1 MRVLAEFIMR
11 GRMQACL
18 VGVFGSLLPFV
29 SVSTIGLVTL
39 RKGAAEGFIVSLWVI
54 LPLLL
59 SYMFSASS
67 PFMAVVSGVALI
79 NMALVANAHRVTADW
94 NFSLG
99 IATLSGVVL
108 VCLAAL
114 LFQAEMNDFVNELE
128 EMLATAS
135 EQSGQTM
142 LVLTRNGFLAFVA
155 WVVIFNTVI
164 GLVLSRWWQALLY
177 NPGGFQEEFQMLR
190 LSPKLSLVCLSIFIA
205 GLALGGNYQLW
216 LRLASTPLLIGGLA
230 IVHYVVQHK
239 GFGRQVLVV
248 MYVGLF
254 LFGPVLMV
262 LLGALGAADSVMN
275 FRTRLADD
283 KQS

>member
-67 PFMAVVSGVALI
+67 PFLAVVSGVALI

-108 VCLAAL
+108 VCLAGL

-216 LRLASTPLLIGGLA
+216 LRLASIPLLIGGLA

>member
-1 MRVLAEFIMR
+1 MQVLAEFIMR

-99 IATLSGVVL
+99 IATLSGVGL

-142 LVLTRNGFLAFVA
+142 LVLTLNGFLAFVA

-177 NPGGFQEEFQMLR
+177 NPGGFQEEFHMLR

-216 LRLASTPLLIGGLA
+216 LRLASIPLLIGGLA

>member
-108 VCLAAL
+108 VCLAGL

-142 LVLTRNGFLAFVA
+142 LALTRNGFLAFVA

-177 NPGGFQEEFQMLR
+177 NPGGFQEEFHMLR

-216 LRLASTPLLIGGLA
+216 LRLASIPLLIGGLA

>member
-108 VCLAAL
+108 VCLAGL

-216 LRLASTPLLIGGLA
+216 LRLASIPLLIGGLA

-239 GFGRQVLVV
+239 SFSRWVLVV

>member
-177 NPGGFQEEFQMLR
+177 NPGGFQEEFHMLR

-205 GLALGGNYQLW
+205 GLALGGNYHLW
-216 LRLASTPLLIGGLA
+216 LRLASIPLLIGGLA

>member
-190 LSPKLSLVCLSIFIA
+190 LSPKLSLVCLTIFIA

-216 LRLASTPLLIGGLA
+216 LRLASIPLLIGGLA

-248 MYVGLF
+248 IYVGLI

>member
-177 NPGGFQEEFQMLR
+177 NPGGFQEEFQTLR
-190 LSPKLSLVCLSIFIA
+190 LSPKLSLVCLTIFIA

-216 LRLASTPLLIGGLA
+216 LRLASIPLLIGGLA

>member
-1 MRVLAEFIMR
+1 MQVLAEFIMR

-99 IATLSGVVL
+99 IATLSGVGL

-177 NPGGFQEEFQMLR
+177 NPGGFQEEFHMVR

-216 LRLASTPLLIGGLA
+216 LRLASIPLLIGGLA

>member
-54 LPLLL
+54 LPLML

-108 VCLAAL
+108 VCLAGL

-216 LRLASTPLLIGGLA
+216 LRLASIPLLIGGLA

>member
-190 LSPKLSLVCLSIFIA
+190 LSPKLSLVCLTIFIA

-216 LRLASTPLLIGGLA
+216 LRLASIPLLIGGLA

-248 MYVGLF
+248 MYVGLI

>member
-1 MRVLAEFIMR
+1 VRVLAEFIMR

-177 NPGGFQEEFQMLR
+177 NPGGFQEEFHMLR

-216 LRLASTPLLIGGLA
+216 LRLASIPLLIGGLA

>member
-1 MRVLAEFIMR
+1 VRVLAEFIMR

-108 VCLAAL
+108 VCLAGL

-216 LRLASTPLLIGGLA
+216 LRVASIPLLIGGLA

-248 MYVGLF
+248 IYVGLI

>member
-1 MRVLAEFIMR
+1 MR

-108 VCLAAL
+108 VCLAGL

-216 LRLASTPLLIGGLA
+216 LRLASIPLLIGGLA

>member
-59 SYMFSASS
+59 SYMLSASS

-190 LSPKLSLVCLSIFIA
+190 LSPKLSLVCLTIFIA

-216 LRLASTPLLIGGLA
+216 LRLASIPLLIGGLA

-248 MYVGLF
+248 IYVGLI

>member
-1 MRVLAEFIMR
+1 VRVLAEFIMR
-11 GRMQACL
+11 GRMQACV

-79 NMALVANAHRVTADW
+79 NMALVANAHRVAADW

-135 EQSGQTM
+135 QQSGQTM

-177 NPGGFQEEFQMLR
+177 NPGGFQEEFHMLR

-248 MYVGLF
+248 MYIGLF

>member
-11 GRMQACL
+11 GRMQACV

-135 EQSGQTM
+135 QQSGQTM

-177 NPGGFQEEFQMLR
+177 NPGGFQEEFHMLR

-248 MYVGLF
+248 MYIGLF

>member
-79 NMALVANAHRVTADW
+79 NMALVANAHRVKADW

-108 VCLAAL
+108 VCLAGL

-216 LRLASTPLLIGGLA
+216 LRLASIPLLIGGLA

>member
-11 GRMQACL
+11 GRTQACL

-59 SYMFSASS
+59 SYMISASS

-177 NPGGFQEEFQMLR
+177 NPGGFQEEFHMLR
-190 LSPKLSLVCLSIFIA
+190 LSPKLSLVCLTIFIA

-216 LRLASTPLLIGGLA
+216 LRLASIPLLIGGLA

>member
-67 PFMAVVSGVALI
+67 PFLAVVSGVALI
-79 NMALVANAHRVTADW
+79 NMALVANAHRVTAEW

-108 VCLAAL
+108 VCLAGL

-216 LRLASTPLLIGGLA
+216 LRLASIPLLIGGLA

>member
-135 EQSGQTM
+135 EQSSQTM
-142 LVLTRNGFLAFVA
+142 LALTRNGFLAFVA

-164 GLVLSRWWQALLY
+164 GLVLSRWWQALLF
-177 NPGGFQEEFQMLR
+177 NPGGFQEEFHMLR

-216 LRLASTPLLIGGLA
+216 LRLASIPLLIGGLA

>member
-177 NPGGFQEEFQMLR
+177 NPGGFQEEFQTLR
-190 LSPKLSLVCLSIFIA
+190 LSPKLSLVCLTIFIA

-216 LRLASTPLLIGGLA
+216 LRLASIPLLIGGLA

-248 MYVGLF
+248 IYVGLI

>member
-11 GRMQACL
+11 GRLQACL

-39 RKGAAEGFIVSLWVI
+39 RKGAVEGFIVSLWVI
-54 LPLLL
+54 LPILL

-67 PFMAVVSGVALI
+67 PIMAVVSGVALI
-79 NMALVANAHRVTADW
+79 NMAVVANAHRVTADW

-99 IATLSGVVL
+99 VATLSGIVL
-108 VCLAAL
+108 VCLTGL
-114 LFQAEMNDFVNELE
+114 LFQADVNDFVNELE

-135 EQSGQTM
+135 EQAGQTI

-155 WVVIFNTVI
+155 WVVIFNTLI
-164 GLVLSRWWQALLY
+164 GLVLARWWQALLY
-177 NPGGFQEEFQMLR
+177 NPGGFQKEFHMLR
-190 LSPKLSLVCLSIFIA
+190 LSPKLSLVCLSITIA

-216 LRLASTPLLIGGLA
+216 LRLASIPLLIGGLA
-230 IVHYVVQHK
+230 IVHYVVQRK
-239 GFGRQVLVV
+239 GFGRLVLVV
-248 MYVGLF
+248 MYCGLF

-275 FRTRLADD
+275 FRTRLADG

>member
-108 VCLAAL
+108 VCLAGL

-177 NPGGFQEEFQMLR
+177 NPGGFQEEFQTLR

-216 LRLASTPLLIGGLA
+216 LRLASIPLLIGGLA

>member
-79 NMALVANAHRVTADW
+79 NMALVANAHRVKADW

-108 VCLAAL
+108 VCLAGL

-177 NPGGFQEEFQMLR
+177 NPGGFQEEFHMLR

-216 LRLASTPLLIGGLA
+216 LRLASIPLLIGGLA

>member
-108 VCLAAL
+108 VCLAGL

-177 NPGGFQEEFQMLR
+177 NPGGFQEEFHMLR

-216 LRLASTPLLIGGLA
+216 LRLASIPLLIGGLA

>member
-108 VCLAAL
+108 VCLAGL

-216 LRLASTPLLIGGLA
+216 LRLASIPLLIGGLA

>member
-18 VGVFGSLLPFV
+18 AGVFGSLLPFV

-216 LRLASTPLLIGGLA
+216 LRLASIPLLIGGLA

>member
-155 WVVIFNTVI
+155 WFVIFNTVI

-177 NPGGFQEEFQMLR
+177 NPGGFQEEFHMVR

-216 LRLASTPLLIGGLA
+216 LRLASIPLLIGGLA

>member
-1 MRVLAEFIMR
+1 VRVLAEFIMR

-190 LSPKLSLVCLSIFIA
+190 LSPKLSLVCLTIFIA

-216 LRLASTPLLIGGLA
+216 LRLASIPLLIGGLA

-248 MYVGLF
+248 IYVGLI

>member
-79 NMALVANAHRVTADW
+79 NMALVANAHRVTAEW

-108 VCLAAL
+108 VCLAGL
-114 LFQAEMNDFVNELE
+114 FFQADLNDFVNELE

-216 LRLASTPLLIGGLA
+216 LRLASIPLLIGGLA